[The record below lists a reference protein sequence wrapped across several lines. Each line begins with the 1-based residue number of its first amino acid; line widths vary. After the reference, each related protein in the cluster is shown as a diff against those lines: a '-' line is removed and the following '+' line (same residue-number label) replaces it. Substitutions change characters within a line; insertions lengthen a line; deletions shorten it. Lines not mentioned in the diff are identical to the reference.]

1 MDQVL
6 KENVITITKRKG
18 TLVKREKITEL
29 DSKIIKCWITK
40 LKKKQWQN
48 KASGVNSNQHGKLT
62 TRVVRL
68 GQPYRKQIKK
78 K

>member
-29 DSKIIKCWITK
+29 DSKIIKC
-40 LKKKQWQN
+40 
-48 KASGVNSNQHGKLT
+48 
-62 TRVVRL
+62 
-68 GQPYRKQIKK
+68 
-78 K
+78 